1 MMARARTLGFEVVL
15 VYIGTEN
22 VEINLQRIRQR
33 VAAGGHDVPEADV
46 RRRFRR
52 SFDNLPLT
60 AKRADS
66 TLLFDN
72 SSDHGYQLVGI
83 LSASAVQWFDPLPNW
98 AAALRVNL
106 CSELPELSAQSTIHF
121 GEIALCSKNLR
132 RYCGIVLSCSP

>member
-1 MMARARTLGFEVVL
+1 MMLRARTLGFEVVL

-52 SFDNLPLT
+52 SFDNLPLA

-83 LSASAVQWFDPLPNW
+83 LSGSAVQWFEPLPKW
-98 AAALRVNL
+98 ADALRANL
-106 CSELPELSAQSTIHF
+106 CS
-121 GEIALCSKNLR
+121 R
-132 RYCGIVLSCSP
+132 

>member
-106 CSELPELSAQSTIHF
+106 CS
-121 GEIALCSKNLR
+121 G
-132 RYCGIVLSCSP
+132 

>member
-1 MMARARTLGFEVVL
+1 MMVRARTLGFEVVL

-52 SFDNLPLT
+52 SFDNLPLA
-60 AKRADS
+60 AKRGDS
-66 TLLFDN
+66 TLLFNN

-83 LSASAVQWFDPLPNW
+83 LSASAVQWFEPLPNW

-106 CSELPELSAQSTIHF
+106 CSE
-121 GEIALCSKNLR
+121 
-132 RYCGIVLSCSP
+132 